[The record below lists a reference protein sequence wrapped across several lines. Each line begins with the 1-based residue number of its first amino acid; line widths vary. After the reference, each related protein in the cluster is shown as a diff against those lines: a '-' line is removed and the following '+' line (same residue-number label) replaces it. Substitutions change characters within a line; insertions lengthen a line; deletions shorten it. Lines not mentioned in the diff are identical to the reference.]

1 MGNFANS
8 SEPGST
14 PAKPA
19 ERQIS
24 YVKEAF
30 HLQYNLI
37 ALAGAALFSVISLNP
52 LPLLLAGGLE
62 LMYLSAVPNNSRF
75 QRLVRSWKESEW
87 RKAQQ
92 SRLADL
98 FRSLP
103 AAVQERYTTLQSLAG
118 SIRQNY
124 RQLSSSSQVFIA
136 QLEERLDG
144 LLQAYLRLLCSAQQ
158 HRDSLRTINPDMIK
172 REVEHLQE
180 GLEGQAAKVQ
190 DINRKRIEILQ
201 KRLDKLG
208 KMKENSQVIDAQC
221 AAIEDV
227 LQLIRD
233 QSVSMRDPQQVS
245 EQLGGLVTDVE
256 QTEKNVQEVEAIFS
270 MTDADF
276 GQETFSAPAD
286 SGASNRNPNRSR
298 L

>member
-1 MGNFANS
+1 MGNFDNS
-8 SEPGST
+8 SRPGST
-14 PAKPA
+14 ATKPA
-19 ERQIS
+19 EKPIS
-24 YVKEAF
+24 YIKEAF

-37 ALAGAALFSVISLNP
+37 ALAGAALFSIISFSP

-62 LMYLSAVPNNSRF
+62 LMYLSILPNNARF
-75 QRLVRSWKESEW
+75 QRLVRSWKEADW

-98 FRSLP
+98 FHSLP
-103 AAVQERYTTLQSLAG
+103 PAVQGRYTTLHSLAEG
-118 SIRQNY
+118 IRQNY
-124 RQLSSSSQVFIA
+124 RQLSSSSQYFLA
-136 QLEERLDG
+136 QMEEKLDG
-144 LLQAYLRLLCSAQQ
+144 LLHSYLRLLCGAQQ
-158 HRDSLRTINPDMIK
+158 HRDSLRITNPDQIRK
-172 REVEHLQE
+172 EIAQLQKE
-180 GLEGQAAKVQ
+180 LEAQSSKVQ

-201 KRLDKLG
+201 KRLEKFN
-208 KMKENSQVIDAQC
+208 KMKENSEVIDAQC

-245 EQLGGLVTDVE
+245 EQLGGLVADVE

-276 GQETFSAPAD
+276 GQNSFAD
-286 SGASNRNPNRSR
+286 STDSGTSTRNKIRS
-298 L
+298 

>member
-1 MGNFANS
+1 
-8 SEPGST
+8 
-14 PAKPA
+14 
-19 ERQIS
+19 
-24 YVKEAF
+24 
-30 HLQYNLI
+30 
-37 ALAGAALFSVISLNP
+37 
-52 LPLLLAGGLE
+52 
-62 LMYLSAVPNNSRF
+62 MYLSILPNNPRF
-75 QRLVRSWKESEW
+75 QRLARSWKEADW

-98 FRSLP
+98 FHSLP
-103 AAVQERYTTLQSLAG
+103 PAVRERYSALNALTED
-118 SIRQNY
+118 IRSNY
-124 RQLSSSSQVFIA
+124 RQLSSNSQFFLA
-136 QLEERLDG
+136 QMEEKLDG
-144 LLQAYLRLLCSAQQ
+144 LLHAYLRLLCGAQQ
-158 HRDSLRTINPDMIK
+158 HRESLRNTNPDLVK
-172 REVEHLQE
+172 REVEQLQK
-180 GLEGQAAKVQ
+180 GLEGQPPKVQ

-201 KRLDKLG
+201 KRLEKYS

-276 GQETFSAPAD
+276 GQDSFSTPAD
-286 SGASNRNPNRSR
+286 SGTSAHTQIRS
-298 L
+298 

>member
-1 MGNFANS
+1 MGNSANS
-8 SEPGST
+8 SEPGIPS
-14 PAKPA
+14 AKP
-19 ERQIS
+19 EQIS

-30 HLQYNLI
+30 HLQYNVI
-37 ALAGAALFSVISLNP
+37 ALAGAAVFSLVSLNP

-62 LMYLSAVPNNSRF
+62 LMYLSILPNNPRF
-75 QRLVRSWKESEW
+75 QRLVRSWKEADW

-98 FRSLP
+98 FHTLTP
-103 AAVQERYTTLQSLAG
+103 TVQGRYTALQSLTE
-118 SIRQNY
+118 SIRHNY
-124 RQLSSSSQVFIA
+124 RQLSSSSQIFIA
-136 QLEERLDG
+136 QMEEKLDG
-144 LLQAYLRLLCSAQQ
+144 LLNAYLRLLCGAQQ
-158 HRDSLRTINPDMIK
+158 HRDSLRNTNPDLIK
-172 REVEHLQE
+172 REVTQLQE
-180 GLEGQAAKVQ
+180 GLEGQPTKVQ

-201 KRLDKLG
+201 KRLEKFS
-208 KMKENSQVIDAQC
+208 KMKENAQVIDAQC

-270 MTDADF
+270 MTDADL
-276 GQETFSAPAD
+276 GQDSFSAHAD
-286 SGASNRNPNRSR
+286 SGTSARNPIRS
-298 L
+298 

>member
-1 MGNFANS
+1 MGNFDS
-8 SEPGST
+8 SSRPGNTS
-14 PAKPA
+14 AKPA
-19 ERQIS
+19 EKPIS
-24 YVKEAF
+24 YIKEAF
-30 HLQYNLI
+30 HLQYNMI
-37 ALAGAALFSVISLNP
+37 ALAGAALFSVISLSP

-62 LMYLSAVPNNSRF
+62 LMYLSILPNNPRF
-75 QRLVRSWKESEW
+75 QRLVRSWKEADW

-98 FRSLP
+98 FHSLAP
-103 AAVQERYTTLQSLAG
+103 AVQERYTALHSLTEG
-118 SIRQNY
+118 IRSNY
-124 RQLSSSSQVFIA
+124 RQLSSSSQFFLA
-136 QLEERLDG
+136 QMEEKLDG
-144 LLQAYLRLLCSAQQ
+144 LLHAYLRLLCGAQQ
-158 HRDSLRTINPDMIK
+158 HRDSLRTTNPELIK
-172 REVEHLQE
+172 REVEQLQK
-180 GLEGQAAKVQ
+180 GLEGQPPKVQ

-201 KRLDKLG
+201 KRLEKYS

-276 GQETFSAPAD
+276 GQESFSDPAD
-286 SGASNRNPNRSR
+286 SGTSARNKIRS
-298 L
+298 

>member
-1 MGNFANS
+1 MGNFDNS
-8 SEPGST
+8 SRPGNA

-19 ERQIS
+19 EKPVS

-37 ALAGAALFSVISLNP
+37 ALAGAALFSVISFSP

-62 LMYLSAVPNNSRF
+62 LMYLSILPNNPRF
-75 QRLVRSWKESEW
+75 QRLVRSWKEADW

-92 SRLADL
+92 GRLADL
-98 FRSLP
+98 FHSLP
-103 AAVQERYTTLQSLAG
+103 QPVQGRYTALHSLAEG
-118 SIRQNY
+118 IRHNY
-124 RQLSSSSQVFIA
+124 RQLSSSSQFFLG
-136 QLEERLDG
+136 QMEEKLDG
-144 LLQAYLRLLCSAQQ
+144 LLHAYLRLLSGAQQ
-158 HRDSLRTINPDMIK
+158 HRDSLRNTNPELIR
-172 REVEHLQE
+172 REAEQLQK
-180 GLEGQAAKVQ
+180 GLEGQPLKVQ

-201 KRLDKLG
+201 KRLEKYS

-245 EQLGGLVTDVE
+245 EQLGGLVNDVE
-256 QTEKNVQEVEAIFS
+256 QTEKNVREVEAIFS

-276 GQETFSAPAD
+276 GQDSFSALDD
-286 SGASNRNPNRSR
+286 SGTSARNKIRS
-298 L
+298 

>member
-1 MGNFANS
+1 MGNFASS

-14 PAKPA
+14 SAKPGIQ
-19 ERQIS
+19 QIN

-37 ALAGAALFSVISLNP
+37 GLVSAAVFSVISLNP

-62 LMYLSAVPNNSRF
+62 LMYLSILPNNSRF
-75 QRLVRSWKESEW
+75 QRLVRSWKEADW
-87 RKAQQ
+87 RKVQQ
-92 SRLADL
+92 SRLSDL
-98 FRSLP
+98 FHTLP
-103 AAVQERYTTLQSLAG
+103 TTVQGRYTALQLIAEN
-118 SIRQNY
+118 IRYNY
-124 RQLSSSSQVFIA
+124 RQLSSSSQVFLA
-136 QLEERLDG
+136 QMEEKLEG
-144 LLQAYLRLLCSAQQ
+144 LLHSYLRLLCGAQQ
-158 HRDSLRTINPDMIK
+158 HRDLLRNANPELIK
-172 REVEHLQE
+172 QEVEQLQKK
-180 GLEGQAAKVQ
+180 LEDQPPKVQ

-201 KRLDKLG
+201 KRLEKFS

-245 EQLGGLVTDVE
+245 EQLGGLVSDVE

-270 MTDADF
+270 MTDADL
-276 GQETFSAPAD
+276 GQDSFSTPAD
-286 SGASNRNPNRSR
+286 SGTSARNSIRS
-298 L
+298 